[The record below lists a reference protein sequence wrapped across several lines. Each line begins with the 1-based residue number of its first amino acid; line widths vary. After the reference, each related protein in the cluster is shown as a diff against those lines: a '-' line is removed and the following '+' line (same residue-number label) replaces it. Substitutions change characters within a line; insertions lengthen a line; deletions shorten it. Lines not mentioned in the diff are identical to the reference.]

1 MATRSAAS
9 LAETLLTLPTHP
21 RVSARDLESIG

>member
-21 RVSARDLESIG
+21 RVSRDLESIG